1 MELKRKESDTKTYTY
16 IDYSYYMYKVYSN
29 DLILVLF
36 LENLPIDIG
45 SISAFLWCI
54 YSVYLAY
61 SSHQTNYFDRLKQ
74 QMGVCL

>member
-45 SISAFLWCI
+45 SISAFC
-54 YSVYLAY
+54 
-61 SSHQTNYFDRLKQ
+61 
-74 QMGVCL
+74 GVFIQFIWHIHRIKLIILTD